1 MDDPLHPVA
10 AGAYSPKPLAPALDL
25 AEPEAEFHLADYI
38 RVVTSRWRLIALV
51 TAAAL
56 SLSLLQYAVTPKE
69 YRAATMIQIERKV
82 SVPLQAVQDSWMD
95 NWFNMEYY
103 PTQYRLLT
111 SRGLAERVVL
121 DLGLQA
127 DPEFN
132 PGAAARDAGKAAG
145 SFTAADDEAAIGGL
159 AGALQGG
166 LEVNPIRT
174 TQLVEIA
181 FRSRSPV
188 LAAKVANGFAD
199 AYIDWGIENRTRVAG
214 KASTFFAAQIETL
227 KQEIQDKENQL
238 QAYSRR
244 SDIVSVD
251 PATNVT
257 LKRLEALNQEYITA
271 VSERINREARLNELQ
286 SATGDRAADV
296 LADPLLAEQRSQ
308 LLEMQRDY
316 ATKLNTYKPE
326 WPAMIEL
333 KGKIEQAERNLKT
346 VAANALLQARDSARG
361 EVQTLQRREAAL
373 VSQLNQIKAE
383 NRQLNSAAVEY
394 NNLQVEI
401 STRRSLLDE
410 LLRKQSETDVTS
422 RLQATGESNVR
433 IVDRALV
440 PGGPFR
446 PSLRRSVMMGLSSG
460 FFLGIGLV
468 FLLHYMDRTLK
479 STEEVERLLGLP
491 VLAVVPDISN
501 ESKTAGLLGRYGYG
515 YGYGY
520 GQKAPTVAST
530 AKAVTKA
537 ARVRKRAN
545 EGEIQ
550 IELLPHLRPRLAV
563 AEAYRNLRTAL
574 LLSSARQLKVIVVT
588 SAVPSEGKT
597 STAGNLAVVLAQLG
611 KKVLLVD
618 GDLRKPRQ
626 HEVFHATNKVGLVSY
641 LTHGAEADKIV
652 FRCDIENL
660 YLTPSGP
667 IPPNPSELLSSERMT
682 EFLRFVRAQF
692 DIVIIDS
699 APTLAVTDGI
709 LIGAQSD
716 GVVLCLRAGYVQRR
730 DAKTCRDRLL
740 QAEVKL
746 LGVVLNRHQG
756 IEGRYRSGYS
766 GSYGAYG
773 ATEAAYGAV
782 DPAFGG
788 PEPPELRPPAG
799 TAKSKSGKKGD
810 VAAL

>member
-1 MDDPLHPVA
+1 VSLLPQGFVA
-10 AGAYSPKPLAPALDL
+10 GEPALDL
-25 AEPEAEFHLADYI
+25 AEPESEFHLADYI
-38 RVVTSRWRLIALV
+38 RIVTARWRLIALV

-56 SLSLLQYAVTPKE
+56 AVALLQYAVTPKE
-69 YRAATMIQIERKV
+69 YRASTMIQIERRV
-82 SVPLQAVQDSWMD
+82 SLPLKAVQDSWLD
-95 NWFNMEYY
+95 NWFNLEYY

-121 DLGLQA
+121 DLGLQG
-127 DPEFN
+127 DPGFN
-132 PGAAARDAGKAAG
+132 PGAAARAASKASG
-145 SFTAADDEAAIGGL
+145 TFTAADDEAAVGGL

-181 FRSRSPV
+181 FRSRSPE

-214 KASTFFAAQIETL
+214 KASTFFGAQIETL

-257 LKRLEALNQEYITA
+257 LKRLEALNQDYINT
-271 VSERINREARLNELQ
+271 VSERIGREARLNELS
-286 SATGDRAADV
+286 SATGERAADV

-308 LLEMQRDY
+308 LLEMEREY

-333 KGKIEQAERNLKT
+333 KSKIEQAQRNLKT

-361 EVQTLQRREAAL
+361 EVQTLQRREQAL
-373 VSQLNQIKAE
+373 IAQLNQIKAE

-401 STRRSLLDE
+401 STRRTLLDE
-410 LLRKQSETDVTS
+410 LVRKQSETDVSS

-433 IVDRALV
+433 IIDRALV

-446 PSLRRSVMMGLSSG
+446 PSLRRSITMGLASG
-460 FFLGIGLV
+460 IFLGISLV

-491 VLAVVPDISN
+491 VLALVPDISH
-501 ESKTAGLLGRYGYG
+501 ESRSTGLLGRYGYG

-520 GQKAPTVAST
+520 GQKAPTVASA
-530 AKAVTKA
+530 AKAVTRA
-537 ARVRKRAN
+537 ARVRKRLGD
-545 EGEIQ
+545 EEVQ

-563 AEAYRNLRTAL
+563 TEAYRSLRTAL
-574 LLSSARQLKVIVVT
+574 LLSSARELKVIVVT

-597 STAGNLAVVLAQLG
+597 ATAGNLAVVLAQLG

-626 HEVFHATNKVGLVSY
+626 HEIFRAANKIGLVSF
-641 LTHGAEADKIV
+641 LTHGAEAEKII

-660 YLTPSGP
+660 FLTPSGP
-667 IPPNPSELLSSERMT
+667 LPPNPSELLSSERMT
-682 EFLRFVRAQF
+682 EFLKFVRAQF

-699 APTLAVTDGI
+699 APTLAVTDGV

-730 DAKTCRDRLL
+730 DAKSCRDRLV

-746 LGVVLNRHQG
+746 LGVVLNRHHG

-766 GSYGAYG
+766 GSYGSSEAYG
-773 ATEAAYGAV
+773 ANEGAGAAGSGSDTATR
-782 DPAFGG
+782 PAQKRG
-788 PEPPELRPPAG
+788 
-799 TAKSKSGKKGD
+799 
-810 VAAL
+810 VAAV